1 MKLQTKENT
10 VRLSHKRIGG
20 WLNHISNKS
29 IQNRLSRRDKDKQ
42 NSSAESQATDTLS
55 YEIRYQI
62 GRLAIRQKNKRRI
75 AQLEKENNLNIRY
88 NEILQQ
94 HSFPSFN
101 QHRLT
106 YNNIKK
112 FENENLTQS
121 KIKKQTIRTF
131 RKKYYYTKDTW
142 NWY

>member
-1 MKLQTKENT
+1 M
-10 VRLSHKRIGG
+10 
-20 WLNHISNKS
+20 
-29 IQNRLSRRDKDKQ
+29 
-42 NSSAESQATDTLS
+42 S

-75 AQLEKENNLNIRY
+75 AQLEKENNLNIRN

-121 KIKKQTIRTF
+121 KKKKQTIRTF

-142 NWY
+142 N